1 MSDSDSSALAKLWQT
16 MSADQTVDR
25 QRLANGASQLVFGE
39 GPVPAELVLIGEAPG
54 QNEDRLGRPF
64 VGQAGQLLDQIL
76 GAVGLKRADIY
87 ITNLVKY
94 RPANNRD
101 PLPEEIAAA
110 QSYLKAELA
119 IVKPRLIGCLGRHAT
134 RHFYPGVSMGRDNGR
149 LLRIKTDIAES
160 GRIIITPCYHPAA
173 CLYNP
178 QRCQPFEAAVR
189 SIKAWLDKSQKEP
202 ELKPLVQTKLI

>member
-1 MSDSDSSALAKLWQT
+1 MSDSDSPALAKLWQT
-16 MSADQTVDR
+16 MSADQAVDH

-76 GAVGLKRADIY
+76 GAVGLKRSDIY

-110 QSYLKAELA
+110 QSYLKSELA
-119 IVKPRLIGCLGRHAT
+119 IVKPRLVGCLGRHAA

-149 LLRIKTDIAES
+149 LLRVKTDISES
-160 GRIIITPCYHPAA
+160 GQLIIAPCYHPAA

-178 QRCQPFEAAVR
+178 QLRQPFEAALR
-189 SIKAWLDKSQKEP
+189 SIKAWLDKSQKESEP
-202 ELKPLVQTKLI
+202 KPLVQTKLI